1 MNLFDVINSSQDL
14 TFIND
19 SITGVVKFPE
29 DASTTRGP
37 WFKAKLVD
45 GQASAKIDCNKD
57 IFTAYANKR
66 VTFSVPAHKDGA
78 KGFYIKRKDYN
89 GKPQFNLGV
98 GVIATLAG
106 EATQDQQA
114 ANTHSQQT
122 QAFPVNTGNTPAP
135 QRQQQRQGVE
145 GVTAGMA
152 CHCAS
157 RIHSAQIVA
166 GVKVT
171 PFSELLNMVVREVRS
186 LEVNGIQEQQVP
198 PNDESRDGDWDDGQG
213 ESPPF

>member
-1 MNLFDVINSSQDL
+1 MSLQNAVETPEGEYINE
-14 TFIND
+14 
-19 SITGVVKFPE
+19 SITATVKFPAEKQFNGRSFYTALLE
-29 DASTTRGP
+29 DGQ
-37 WFKAKLVD
+37 FKANV
-45 GQASAKIDCNKD
+45 SCNTD
-57 IFTAYANKR
+57 LFTMHKGKR
-66 VTFSVPAHKDGA
+66 MTFSVEGKG
-78 KGFYIKRKDYN
+78 KGFSIKRKADYN
-89 GKPQFNLGV
+89 GGAQFAFGDNV
-98 GVIATLAG
+98 SASPAG
-106 EATQDQQA
+106 EPTPGQQA

-157 RIHSAQIVA
+157 RIHSAQILA

-198 PNDESRDGDWDDGQG
+198 PNDESRAGDWDDGQG
-213 ESPPF
+213 KSPPF

>member
-14 TFIND
+14 TFINV

-78 KGFYIKRKDYN
+78 KGFYVKRKDYN
-89 GKPQFNLGV
+89 GKPQFSFGV

-145 GVTAGMA
+145 GVVAGMA
-152 CHCAS
+152 INNAVAMVIAEGVVDGRSFATRVHDYAS
-157 RIHSAQIVA
+157 DLIRVA
-166 GVKVT
+166 HDLQAGNL
-171 PFSELLNMVVREVRS
+171 S
-186 LEVNGIQEQQVP
+186 IP
-198 PNDESRDGDWDDGQG
+198 PNDESRAGDWDDGQG

>member
-1 MNLFDVINSSQDL
+1 MSLQNAIDTQENGWINEPITATVTWPKAQAKNDGGVFYKATL
-14 TFIND
+14 TD
-19 SITGVVKFPE
+19 GQ
-29 DASTTRGP
+29 
-37 WFKAKLVD
+37 FKAGVMC
-45 GQASAKIDCNKD
+45 QAD
-57 IFTAYANKR
+57 IFSAHDNKR
-66 VTFSVPAHKDGA
+66 VTFSGHGKGA
-78 KGFYIKRKDYN
+78 TLVRAKNYN
-89 GKPQFNLGV
+89 GKPQLSFGPQV
-98 GVIATLAG
+98 SISPAGQATP
-106 EATQDQQA
+106 DQQA

-122 QAFPVNTGNTPAP
+122 QAHPTPPAP
-135 QRQQQRQGVE
+135 QRQQRQGVE

-213 ESPPF
+213 

>member
-14 TFIND
+14 TFINV

-78 KGFYIKRKDYN
+78 KGFYVKRKDYN
-89 GKPQFNLGV
+89 GKPQFSFGV

-114 ANTHSQQT
+114 ANTHSQNT
-122 QAFPVNTGNTPAP
+122 QAFPVSTGNTPAP
-135 QRQQQRQGVE
+135 QRQQQGQGVE
-145 GVTAGMA
+145 GVVAGMA
-152 CHCAS
+152 
-157 RIHSAQIVA
+157 
-166 GVKVT
+166 T
-171 PFSELLNMVVREVRS
+171 N
-186 LEVNGIQEQQVP
+186 NGILLFMKYHKIEEWDNGRIAKGYASDIIRMNNDLQAGNLSIP
-198 PNDESRDGDWDDGQG
+198 PNDESRAGDWDDGQG

>member
-14 TFIND
+14 TFINV

-78 KGFYIKRKDYN
+78 KGFYVKRKDYN
-89 GKPQFNLGV
+89 GKPQFSFGV

-135 QRQQQRQGVE
+135 QRQQQAESTGKLDAHALAKTWVQLAF
-145 GVTAGMA
+145 VTKQAFKDAG
-152 CHCAS
+152 
-157 RIHSAQIVA
+157 
-166 GVKVT
+166 
-171 PFSELLNMVVREVRS
+171 FS
-186 LEVNGIQEQQVP
+186 LEVQDKAALLAPTWGSNHWFGERHVEVNVP
-198 PNDESRDGDWDDGQG
+198 EDEI
-213 ESPPF
+213 PF

>member
-14 TFIND
+14 TFINV

-78 KGFYIKRKDYN
+78 KGFYVKRKDYN
-89 GKPQFNLGV
+89 GKPQFSFGV

-106 EATQDQQA
+106 EATPDQQA
-114 ANTHSQQT
+114 AEQHSQQT

-135 QRQQQRQGVE
+135 QRQQRQGVE
-145 GVTAGMA
+145 GVVAGMA
-152 CHCAS
+152 
-157 RIHSAQIVA
+157 
-166 GVKVT
+166 T
-171 PFSELLNMVVREVRS
+171 N
-186 LEVNGIQEQQVP
+186 NGILLFMKYHKIEEWDNGRIAKGYASDIIRLNNDLQAGNLSIP
-198 PNDESRDGDWDDGQG
+198 ANDESRAGDWDDGQG